1 MMLIKN
7 LGLSCV
13 LSFVV
18 MGSAATAIAQQNASI
33 FRPAPPPKPAS
44 TQQGGPSGK
53 LSETK
58 PPAAHYDIGA
68 IVKRL
73 MALEG
78 QVADLK
84 KRNAELE
91 MKTAQLAAQLSKPL
105 EQLSANVLS
114 QKLAQEKVNQRLN
127 WLDNALR
134 NHTHNL
140 PDLSFTA
147 LSAIPGMQPIAKS
160 AGVGAVIQDWHA
172 VKIYQQI
179 GPISPAIIP

>member
-1 MMLIKN
+1 MLIKN

-13 LSFVV
+13 LSFVIV
-18 MGSAATAIAQQNASI
+18 GLASTAIAQQKASI
-33 FRPAPPPKPAS
+33 SRPAPPPKPAS
-44 TQQGGPSGK
+44 GQQGPPTGK

-58 PPAAHYDIGA
+58 PPAAHYDIGH
-68 IVKRL
+68 IVKSL
-73 MALEG
+73 AALEG

-91 MKTAQLAAQLSKPL
+91 VKTAQLNKQL
-105 EQLSANVLS
+105 EQLNANLLS
-114 QKLAQEKVNQRLN
+114 QKLAQEKANQRLN
-127 WLDNALR
+127 WVDNALR

-140 PDLSFTA
+140 PNLSFTA

-172 VKIYQQI
+172 IKIYQQI
-179 GPISPAIIP
+179 GPVSPAIIP